1 MNTPNIEMMRVDE
14 RLIHGQGQ
22 MWLNS
27 LGVNTVIVAND
38 EASEDKI
45 QQTLMKT
52 VVPKSV
58 AMRFFSV
65 QKTCDVIF
73 KASPKQSIFL
83 VCKTIEDA
91 AKLIEG
97 GVPVKE
103 INLGNIH
110 NCAGKKQVTR
120 SIFLN
125 DGERKNIK
133 MLIEKHGIKFNTRT
147 TPSGND
153 GAVQVDISNYLD

>member
-22 MWLNS
+22 MWLNA
-27 LGVNTVIVAND
+27 LGVNTVIIAND
-38 EASEDKI
+38 EASVDKI

-52 VVPKSV
+52 VVSKSV
-58 AMRFFSV
+58 AMRFFSIEH
-65 QKTCDVIF
+65 TCEIIF
-73 KASPKQSIFL
+73 KASPKQKIFI
-83 VCKTIEDA
+83 VCKTPEDA
-91 AKLIEG
+91 LKLIEG

-110 NCAGKKQVTR
+110 NAEGKEQVTR
-120 SIFLN
+120 SIYLSKDDKAALKKLSEN
-125 DGERKNIK
+125 
-133 MLIEKHGIKFNTRT
+133 HGIKFNTKT

-153 GAVQVDISNYLD
+153 GAVQVDITKYLG

>member
-1 MNTPNIEMMRVDE
+1 MNTPNIEMMRIDE

-22 MWLNS
+22 MWLNA

-58 AMRFFSV
+58 AMRFFSI
-65 QKTCDVIF
+65 QKTCDVIY
-73 KASPKQSIFL
+73 KASPKQTIFL
-83 VCKTIEDA
+83 VCKTVEDA
-91 AKLIEG
+91 VKLIEG
-97 GVPVKE
+97 GVPVKN

-110 NCAGKKQVTR
+110 NSEGKKQVTR

-125 DGERKNIK
+125 ENERKNIK
-133 MLIEKHGIKFNTRT
+133 LLIEKHGISFNTKT

-153 GAVQVDISNYLD
+153 GTVQVDIRNYLD

>member
-1 MNTPNIEMMRVDE
+1 MNIPNIDMMRVDE

-22 MWLNS
+22 MWLNA

-38 EASEDKI
+38 DASEDKI

-52 VVPKSV
+52 VVPRSV
-58 AMRFFSV
+58 AMRFFSI
-65 QKTCDVIF
+65 QKICDVIH
-73 KASPKQSIFL
+73 KASPKQRIFL

-91 AKLIEG
+91 LKLIEG

-110 NCAGKKQVTR
+110 NSAGKKQVTR

-125 DGERKNIK
+125 DQERKDIK
-133 MLIEKHGIKFNTRT
+133 TLIEKHNITFNTRT

-153 GAVQVDISNYLD
+153 GTVQVDIKKYLD

>member
-1 MNTPNIEMMRVDE
+1 MNTPNIEMMRIDE

-22 MWLNS
+22 MWLNA

-52 VVPKSV
+52 VVSKSV
-58 AMRFFSV
+58 AMRFFSI

-73 KASPKQSIFL
+73 KASPKQTIFL
-83 VCKTIEDA
+83 VCKSVEDA
-91 AKLIEG
+91 LKLVEG
-97 GVPVKE
+97 GVPIKE

-110 NCAGKKQVTR
+110 NAAGKKQVTR

-125 DGERKNIK
+125 DEERKNIK
-133 MLIEKHGIKFNTRT
+133 TLIEKHNIKFNTRT

-153 GAVQVDISNYLD
+153 GTVQVDIANYLD

>member
-22 MWLNS
+22 MWLNA

-38 EASEDKI
+38 EASTDKI

-58 AMRFFSV
+58 AMRFFSI
-65 QKTCDVIF
+65 QHTCDVIF
-73 KASPKQSIFL
+73 KASPKQKMFI
-83 VCKTIEDA
+83 VCKTPEDA
-91 AKLIEG
+91 LRLVEG

-110 NCAGKKQVTR
+110 NAEGKEQITR
-120 SIFLN
+120 SIYLGKE
-125 DGERKNIK
+125 DKKAIK
-133 MLIEKHGIKFNTRT
+133 ELSEKYGIIFNTKT

-153 GAVQVDISNYLD
+153 GAVQVDITKYLD